1 MEEFKNTIKAY
12 LDKRAQDDAQF
23 AESYAKPGKSI
34 TDCCNYILNQAQK
47 RGSAVAIPDEEVY
60 GMAVHY
66 YDEDIPASECRPIS
80 GARAFAQRPEVE
92 LTDEEKAKAKE
103 MAMAKYREEQV
114 AVIRNQE
121 RAKKAAEAKKQKER
135 EEAFAAKQLSLF
147 DL

>member
-1 MEEFKNTIKAY
+1 MNEFQDIIKAY
-12 LDKRAQDDAQF
+12 LDKRAAEDSQF

-47 RGSAVAIPDEEVY
+47 RGSAVAMADEEVY

-80 GARAFAQRPEVE
+80 EARASAPRPEVE

-103 MAMAKYREEQV
+103 LAIAKYRDEQV
-114 AVIRNQE
+114 KAIRAEE
-121 RAKKAAEAKKQKER
+121 RAKKAEKAKKDKER
-135 EEAFAAKQLSLF
+135 REKFAAQQLSLF
-147 DL
+147 D